1 MKLVHLARWGLSI
14 TLSITLA
21 ALALPAAAQAPSP
34 HAIRIPPWFVETLLD
49 FREDATDAAKD
60 NKRLLV
66 YFGQDGCPY
75 CKQLMETTFAEA
87 RIADKAKKHFV
98 AVALNLWGDREVTWV
113 DGKRISE
120 KELGRM
126 LKVQFTPTVLM
137 FNEQAQVVA
146 RLNGYYP
153 AHRMEAALDHVAG
166 RMEARLPLAE
176 YLQTAVKEAAS
187 PTLNAQPFFAKP
199 PYDLPALLP
208 TGGKAKP
215 LLVLLE
221 RTNCASCD
229 ELHREGLRRPEVAGL
244 LKRFNVVRLDAG
256 ASTALVAPDGQRTDA
271 QAWAR
276 QLGIPYAPA
285 LVFFD
290 AGRNEVFRV
299 EAYMRPFHLASAL
312 DYVAS
317 GAYRQQPSFQRFVQ
331 ARADK
336 MRERGQA
343 VDLWR

>member
-1 MKLVHLARWGLSI
+1 MNLPDLARRGLCVVLA
-14 TLSITLA
+14 TLGVS
-21 ALALPAAAQAPSP
+21 AAAQVASP

-49 FREDATDAAKD
+49 FREDATDAARD
-60 NKRLLV
+60 GKRLLV

-75 CKQLMETTFAEA
+75 CKLLMETTFAEA

-113 DGKRISE
+113 DGRRMSE

-137 FNEQAQVVA
+137 FDEQASVVA

-153 AHRMEAALDHVAG
+153 APRMEAALDHVAG
-166 RMEARLPLAE
+166 RMEARVPLAE
-176 YLQTAVKEAAS
+176 YLQGASKEPAS
-187 PTLNAQPFFAKP
+187 ATLNPQPFFARP
-199 PYDLPALLP
+199 PHDLQALLP
-208 TGGKAKP
+208 ARSGKP
-215 LLVLLE
+215 LLVLFE
-221 RTNCASCD
+221 RTHCASCD
-229 ELHREGLRRPEVAGL
+229 ELHRDGLRRPDVKAL
-244 LKRFNVVRLDAG
+244 LGRFNVVRLDTADT
-256 ASTALVAPDGQRTDA
+256 TALTAPDGTRTDA
-271 QAWAR
+271 RAWSRA
-276 QLGIPYAPA
+276 LAVPYAPA

-290 AGRNEVFRV
+290 ASRQEVFRV

-317 GAYRQQPSFQRFVQ
+317 GAYREQPSFQRFVQ
-331 ARADK
+331 TRADR
-336 MRERGQA
+336 MRARGEA